1 VIVRLRATPTVG
13 GAPGFSFGCGS
24 DDGTSSCALG
34 TVDAKSAH
42 RQLQAQLTV
51 PVTAATV
58 KSVSLTAIGS
68 AATLATDPKA
78 SAAIAVTTPTA
89 AAAKP
94 TSASPQTPETVTAP
108 LPVGSLPNIPAASPT
123 LSPGGNA
130 AGLFPTLSPGGS
142 AAGLFPTLSPGGS
155 AAGLFPTLDPKP
167 TPTPISVQKADGRP
181 VADTTALPEGAP
193 IADAQIAGLAALAL
207 AVALAVTRLSI
218 RRRPGTAKAGP
229 EPGTAAAAGKTATPP
244 EQPEGQRPE
253 AGERAPDSPPA
264 GGE

>member
-78 SAAIAVTTPTA
+78 SAAIAVTTPAT
-89 AAAKP
+89 AKP
-94 TSASPQTPETVTAP
+94 TSTTPQAPETATSP
-108 LPVGSLPNIPAASPT
+108 LAVGSLPNIPATSPT

-142 AAGLFPTLSPGGS
+142 AAGLFPTLD
-155 AAGLFPTLDPKP
+155 PTP

-181 VADTTALPEGAP
+181 VANTTALPEGAP

-218 RRRPGTAKAGP
+218 RRRPGTAKPGS
-229 EPGTAAAAGKTATPP
+229 EPGTAATAGMPATPP
-244 EQPEGQRPE
+244 EQPEGQQPE
-253 AGERAPDSPPA
+253 AGEGAPNSPPA

>member
-1 VIVRLRATPTVG
+1 MIVRLRATPAVG

-78 SAAIAVTTPTA
+78 SAAIAVTTPATTPA
-89 AAAKP
+89 TAKP
-94 TSASPQTPETVTAP
+94 TSTTPQAPETVTAP
-108 LPVGSLPNIPAASPT
+108 LPVGSLPNIPATSPTLSPGGNVAGLFPT

-130 AGLFPTLSPGGS
+130 AGLFPTLD
-142 AAGLFPTLSPGGS
+142 PT
-155 AAGLFPTLDPKP
+155 PTP

-218 RRRPGTAKAGP
+218 RRRPGAAKAGP
-229 EPGTAAAAGKTATPP
+229 GPGTAAAAGKPATPP
-244 EQPEGQRPE
+244 EQPQGQQPE
-253 AGERAPDSPPA
+253 AGAGAPDSPPA

>member
-142 AAGLFPTLSPGGS
+142 AAGLFPTL
-155 AAGLFPTLDPKP
+155 DPKP

>member
-1 VIVRLRATPTVG
+1 VIIRLQATPTVG

-24 DDGTSSCALG
+24 DDGTSSCHLG

-58 KSVSLTAIGS
+58 KSVSLMAIGS
-68 AATLATDPKA
+68 AASLATDPKV
-78 SAAIAVTTPTA
+78 SAAVAVTTPAAATP

-94 TSASPQTPETVTAP
+94 TSTTPQEPEAVTSP
-108 LPVGSLPNIPAASPT
+108 LPVGSLPNIPATSPT

-130 AGLFPTLSPGGS
+130 AGLFPTLDPK
-142 AAGLFPTLSPGGS
+142 PT
-155 AAGLFPTLDPKP
+155 PTSKP
-167 TPTPISVQKADGRP
+167 TPTPISVQKAHGRP

-193 IADAQIAGLAALAL
+193 IAGAQIAGLGALAL
-207 AVALAVTRLSI
+207 AVVLAVTRLSI
-218 RRRPGTAKAGP
+218 RRRPGAAKPGP
-229 EPGTAAAAGKTATPP
+229 ETETAAGTPATPP
-244 EQPEGQRPE
+244 EQPEGQQPE
-253 AGERAPDSPPA
+253 AGEGAPNSPPA